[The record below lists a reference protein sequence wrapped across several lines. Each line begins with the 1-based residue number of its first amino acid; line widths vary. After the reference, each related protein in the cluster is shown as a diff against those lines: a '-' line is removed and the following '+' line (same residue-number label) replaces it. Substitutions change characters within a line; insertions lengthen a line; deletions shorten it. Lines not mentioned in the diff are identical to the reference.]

1 MASIPRRQRK
11 RLSKAQRRRLKRRPA
26 RTAKQARRQLRQL
39 HDRLPRP
46 ARQLLDAFASALTRP
61 AFLRLVVLLPAAL
74 LTLGG
79 RTIAKL
85 LRTLGALVPG
95 HGASFHRLFW
105 RCRWSSRR
113 LARALV
119 TRVLNRFVPQ
129 GPLPLVGDDTVRE
142 HPGPK
147 VYGKGCHRDPVRSTH
162 SFTA

>member
-1 MASIPRRQRK
+1 MASISRRQRK
-11 RLSKAQRRRLKRRPA
+11 PLSQAQRRRLKRRQA
-26 RTAKQARRQLRQL
+26 RKARKARRQLRQL

-46 ARQLLDAFASALTRP
+46 ARQLLDSFAPAFTRP
-61 AFLRLVVLLPAAL
+61 GFLRFGVLLLAAL

-95 HGASFHRLFW
+95 HCSSFHRLLS

-119 TRVLNRFVPQ
+119 SLVLNR
-129 GPLPLVGDDTVRE
+129 
-142 HPGPK
+142 
-147 VYGKGCHRDPVRSTH
+147 
-162 SFTA
+162 